1 MCFRHPANP
10 RIKKGETMP
19 RRKKVINNSD
29 LPDHV
34 IEEIARCVLPDI
46 IAYYESEEGQQE
58 FQKWKAEQELKTD
71 DNDAA

>member
-1 MCFRHPANP
+1 MCFTHPANP
-10 RIKKGETMP
+10 RIKKVETMP

-34 IEEIARCVLPDI
+34 IEEIARCILPDI

-58 FQKWKAEQELKTD
+58 FQKWEAEQELKTD

>member
-1 MCFRHPANP
+1 MCFTHPANT

-29 LPDHV
+29 LPDNV
-34 IEEIARCVLPDI
+34 IEEIARCILPDI

-58 FQKWKAEQELKTD
+58 FQKWKSEQELNTD

>member
-1 MCFRHPANP
+1 MCFTHPANT
-10 RIKKGETMP
+10 RIEKGEPMP

-34 IEEIARCVLPDI
+34 IEEIARCILPDI

-58 FQKWKAEQELKTD
+58 FQKWKAEQELNTG
-71 DNDAA
+71 DNDSA